1 MELLVAVTG
10 AVWKCSKTMEN
21 VTSFKELKAIDSL
34 VALLNNQPEE
44 VIHAAYYP
52 LMLVSLVQ
60 VLVNVVGALGECA
73 TESDNRVSIR
83 KAGGIPPMVQL
94 LTGTNQPLLINV
106 TKALGACALD
116 MESMS

>member
-44 VIHAAYYP
+44 VTSILYTPLILITIH
-52 LMLVSLVQ
+52 
-60 VLVNVVGALGECA
+60 
-73 TESDNRVSIR
+73 NRCW
-83 KAGGIPPMVQL
+83 
-94 LTGTNQPLLINV
+94 LTW
-106 TKALGACALD
+106 
-116 MESMS
+116 